1 MASEDVFVWRVGEG
15 AWLVV
20 IADTDRRNYDKAIVT
35 FDGQNFSCSCGKC
48 DDKKL
53 CVHVWEVLK
62 TTTELR
68 GEYNFYKT
76 VLEARSL
83 SGAQAQQTQA
93 VQTQQTRSSRRATSS
108 GEEEQRAGSDQ
119 QRQSPSRRVRPEDA
133 KTVDEFVD
141 ALKAE
146 LRDVAYVDLEGNEL
160 IITKKRNLDRDQ
172 WDLLW
177 NWIQKLGAR
186 KVRGKNYAWHV
197 NISEARRNVQ
207 G

>member
-53 CVHVWEVLK
+53 CIHVLEVLRV
-62 TTTELR
+62 TTETR

-76 VLEARSL
+76 VLETRQL
-83 SGAQAQQTQA
+83 SGSQQQQVASSHTQRA
-93 VQTQQTRSSRRATSS
+93 STSRRASTS
-108 GEEEQRAGSDQ
+108 GESSQRASTTRGSSRS
-119 QRQSPSRRVRPEDA
+119 RQRVRPEDA
-133 KTVDEFVD
+133 QTVDEFVD

-160 IITKKRNLDRDQ
+160 IITKKKNLDRDQ

-197 NISEARRNVQ
+197 SVSEARRAIQ